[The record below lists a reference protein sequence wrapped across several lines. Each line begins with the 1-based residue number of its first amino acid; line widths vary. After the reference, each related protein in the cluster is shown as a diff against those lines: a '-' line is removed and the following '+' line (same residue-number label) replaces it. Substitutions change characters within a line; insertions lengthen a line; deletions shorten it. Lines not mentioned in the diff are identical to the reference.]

1 MYFINPWFLWFI
13 PLIAVP
19 FLLNLWRKKKV
30 KEIEFSYFD
39 LLMDSKIKNFTQIKI
54 FNILLLLLRV
64 LLLLFL
70 IILMA
75 RPVFL
80 GAVLSDTML
89 SDSVT
94 VYVVDNSKS
103 MERSFKGGTLLKRAK
118 QVVSNNILSLPSVAT
133 CSLIFMDDQGDTKII
148 KAESNP
154 EKLLAG
160 LKNIRIQNFKFNPK
174 KVFSVADDFFKQSL
188 KKPKRL
194 FVYTD
199 NQWGNWGGL
208 NRLDISDEIM
218 VTFVM
223 PSDIPTNGVGF
234 VGYKLLDRLAKPND
248 KHAVVGIIQNFNQTE
263 LKDIPIRF
271 FVDGNMIDEVLVSI
285 APNGVIERT
294 FFYRTISSEPIQKAE
309 LVIVYPDFL
318 IDNNLRLVLPVY
330 RNKTVSILGEKSIFV
345 DTVMETYFKGDDR
358 FIVSGTDDIDVG
370 GIFVIPDYVSDT
382 ESESLILDKLS
393 SGSCGVIFYPPEKIS
408 KDMSLS
414 KVDEVFFSHP
424 VLSPYEKMG
433 KSVFEKIQ
441 YFPNK
446 DKILFDQIKNRT
458 VLLTD
463 NKGNPLIEELTV
475 QKGKLFIFNTD
486 SKGKFSNI
494 VNTEYF
500 LPLFHRMMDYFLAYD
515 VGMPDSFIKEIGAD
529 YSVSDQKSFSL
540 KWIKPDKTTVSF
552 NSIFVDGNYNIETIK
567 PSQIGYHKFIKD
579 YEFEKDIAFNV
590 PFGEGDLTPVS
601 KKQISKIFK
610 NNKIRYTGMF
620 AKVYG
625 STTQGSN
632 NTIKI
637 LVLLCILLSL
647 CELAIANMSG

>member
-30 KEIEFSYFD
+30 KDVEFSYFD

-75 RPVFL
+75 RPVFV

-94 VYVVDNSKS
+94 VYVVDNSRS
-103 MERSFKGGTLLKRAK
+103 MERSFKGGALLKRAK
-118 QVVSNNILSLPSVAT
+118 QIVSNNILSFPSMAT
-133 CSLIFMDDQGDTKII
+133 CALIFINDQGETKII
-148 KAESNP
+148 EAESNP
-154 EKLLAG
+154 EKLLAA
-160 LKNIRIQNFKFNPK
+160 LKNIHIQNFRFNPK
-174 KVFSVADDFFKQSL
+174 KVFSVADDFFKQRRKSS
-188 KKPKRL
+188 KRL

-208 NRLDISDEIM
+208 NRLDISDEIT

-223 PSDIPTNGVGF
+223 PSDIPTNGIGF
-234 VGYKLLDRLAKPND
+234 VGYKLPDRLAKPND
-248 KHAVVGIIQNFNQTE
+248 QHAVVGIIQNFNQTE
-263 LKDIPIRF
+263 IKDVPIRF
-271 FVDGNMIDEVLVSI
+271 FVDGNMIDEILVSI
-285 APNGVIERT
+285 PPNGVIERT
-294 FFYRTISSEPIQKAE
+294 FYYRTVSSETTQKAE

-318 IDNNLRLVLPVY
+318 IDNSLRLILPVY
-330 RNKTVSILGEKSIFV
+330 HNKTVCILGEKSIFV
-345 DTVMETYFKGDDR
+345 DTVIETYFKGDDR
-358 FIVSGTDDIDVG
+358 FTVSNTDDIDMG
-370 GIFVIPDYVSDT
+370 DIFVIPDYVSDT

-393 SGSCGVIFYPPEKIS
+393 SGSCGVIFHSPEKIS

-414 KVDEVFFSHP
+414 TVEKISFHHP

-433 KSVFEKIQ
+433 KGGFEKIQ
-441 YFPNK
+441 YFPNE
-446 DKILFDQIKNRT
+446 DKILFDQIKNRD
-458 VLLTD
+458 VLLAD
-463 NKGNPLIEELTV
+463 KKDNPLIEELTV
-475 QKGKLFIFNTD
+475 HKGKLFIFNTD
-486 SKGKFSNI
+486 SKGKYSNI

-500 LPLFHRMMDYFLAYD
+500 LPIFHRIMDYFLAYE
-515 VGMPDSFIKEIGAD
+515 VGMPDSFIKGIGSD
-529 YSVSDQKSFSL
+529 YSVSDQKAFTL
-540 KWIKPDKTTVSF
+540 KWVKPDKTSLSF

-567 PSQIGYHKFIKD
+567 PSQTGYHKFIKD
-579 YEFEKDIAFNV
+579 DGIEKDIAFNI

-610 NNKIRYTGMF
+610 NNKVRYSGLF

-625 STTQGSN
+625 STTQESN

-647 CELAIANMSG
+647 CELAVANMSG

>member
-30 KEIEFSYFD
+30 KDVEFSYFD

-75 RPVFL
+75 RPVFV
-80 GAVLSDTML
+80 GAILSDTML

-103 MERSFKGGTLLKRAK
+103 MERSFKGGALLKRAK
-118 QVVSNNILSLPSVAT
+118 QIVSNNILSLPSVAT
-133 CSLIFMDDQGDTKII
+133 CSLIFINDQGETKII
-148 KAESNP
+148 EAESNP
-154 EKLLAG
+154 EKLLAA
-160 LKNIRIQNFKFNPK
+160 LKNIHIQNFKFNPK
-174 KVFSVADDFFKQSL
+174 KMFSVADDFLKQST

-208 NRLDISDEIM
+208 NRLDISDEIT

-223 PSDIPTNGVGF
+223 PFDIPTNGIGF

-263 LKDIPIRF
+263 IKDVPIRF

-285 APNGVIERT
+285 PPNGVIERT
-294 FFYRTISSEPIQKAE
+294 FYYRTISSEPIQKAE

-318 IDNNLRLVLPVY
+318 IDNNLRLILPVY
-330 RNKTVSILGEKSIFV
+330 HNKKVCVLGESIFV
-345 DTVMETYFKGDDR
+345 DTVIETYFKGDDR
-358 FIVSGTDDIDVG
+358 FIVSSTDDIDAG
-370 GIFVIPDYVSDT
+370 DIFVIPDYISDT

-393 SGSCGVIFYPPEKIS
+393 SGGCGVIFYPPKVLS
-408 KDMSLS
+408 KEMSLS
-414 KVDEVFFSHP
+414 MVEKVSFHHP
-424 VLSPYEKMG
+424 VLSPYKKMG
-433 KSVFEKIQ
+433 KEGFEKIH

-446 DKILFDQIKNRT
+446 EKVIFDQVKNRD
-458 VLLTD
+458 VLLAD
-463 NKGNPLIEELTV
+463 KKGNPLIEELTV
-475 QKGKLFIFNTD
+475 RKGKLFIFNTD

-500 LPLFHRMMDYFLAYD
+500 LPLFHRMMDYFLAYEA
-515 VGMPDSFIKEIGAD
+515 GMPDSFIEEIGAD
-529 YSVSDQKSFSL
+529 YSISDQKAFAL
-540 KWIKPDKTTVSF
+540 KWVKPDKTSVSF
-552 NSIFVDGNYNIETIK
+552 NSIFVDGNYNIEAIK

-579 YEFEKDIAFNV
+579 YELEKDIAFNI
-590 PFGEGDLTPVS
+590 PFGEGDLTSVS

-632 NTIKI
+632 NTVKI

-647 CELAIANMSG
+647 CELAVANMSG